1 MTTIN
6 TKILSLNKNSD
17 EEMENYFE
25 HNVVVSYKEHEGVVV
40 EMVGK
45 TFQIEEIEKLLS
57 HMKYLDN
64 LEGEE

>member
-6 TKILSLNKNSD
+6 TTILSLNKNPN
-17 EEMENYFE
+17 EEEENFLV
-25 HNVVVSYKEHEGVVV
+25 HDAVVSYQGFDGVVV
-40 EMVGK
+40 EFLGN
-45 TFQIEEIEKLLS
+45 TFQIGEIENLLS